1 MRYGYFMMPMHPP
14 GSFLADTLETDLRQI
29 ERLDELGFQEA
40 WIGEHFTAEWENI
53 PSPEIFIAAA
63 LQRTKQIVLATGVT
77 CMPNHNP
84 FHLAHRIAQ
93 LDHLAR
99 GRFMWGV
106 GSGGFIGDFQVVGI
120 DPASGRQRQLTLD
133 AVDTVLSL
141 WSDPVPGT
149 YQAHSW
155 TFTVPEPEPS
165 IAKRVHVR
173 PYQQPHPP
181 IAVAGVSEKSD
192 TLAMAGERGW
202 IPMSINFVPER
213 VLKTHW
219 QGYADAAK
227 RAGQTPNR
235 ADWRISRTIHVAETN
250 EQARREALEG
260 AVGRDFREYFVP
272 LLTLGRGLGGLKI
285 DPSMP
290 DDQITA
296 EYMVDN
302 VFIVGD
308 PPTVAAKLRRL
319 YENVGGFGGVLAL
332 AADWP
337 DWSVWDRSMTL
348 LATEV
353 MPKLAD
359 LTGET
364 SPAGAQAAGA

>member
-1 MRYGYFMMPMHPP
+1 MMRYGYFMMPMHPP
-14 GSFLADTLETDLRQI
+14 GSLLADTLEYDLCQI
-29 ERLDELGFQEA
+29 VRLDELGFHEA

-63 LQRTKQIVLATGVT
+63 LQRTRQIQLGTGVT
-77 CMPNHNP
+77 CLPNHNP

-106 GSGGFIGDFQVVGI
+106 GSGGFPGDFEAVGMDPSTGIQRRYTI
-120 DPASGRQRQLTLD
+120 DAI
-133 AVDTVLSL
+133 DTVLDL
-141 WSDPVPGT
+141 WNEPKPGT
-149 YQAHSW
+149 HAAYSW
-155 TFTVPEPEPS
+155 AFTVPTPDLS
-165 IAKRVHVR
+165 IAKHVHVR
-173 PYQQPHPP
+173 PFQKPHPP

-192 TLAMAGERGW
+192 TLGMAGERGW
-202 IPMSINFVPER
+202 IPMSINFVPIR

-219 QGYADAAK
+219 QGYSEAAK
-227 RAGQTPNR
+227 KSGRTPNR
-235 ADWRISRTIHVAETN
+235 ADWRISRTIHVSDTN
-250 EQARREALEG
+250 SKAREEAIDG
-260 AVGRDFREYFVP
+260 SVGRDFTRYFVP
-272 LLTLGRGLGGLKI
+272 LLGLGRGLGALKI

-290 DDQITA
+290 DSAIST

-302 VFIVGD
+302 DIFIVGD
-308 PPTVAAKLRRL
+308 PATVAAKLRHL
-319 YENVGGFGGVLAL
+319 YGEVGGFGGVLAL

-337 DWSVWDRSMTL
+337 DVSVWDRSMTL

-359 LTGET
+359 LTGE
-364 SPAGAQAAGA
+364 

>member
-14 GSFLADTLETDLRQI
+14 GSFLADTLEHDLRQV
-29 ERLDELGFQEA
+29 ERLDALGFHEA

-63 LQRTKQIVLATGVT
+63 LQRTKQIKLGTGVT
-77 CMPNHNP
+77 CLPNHNP

-106 GSGGFIGDFQVVGI
+106 GSGGFIGDFEVVGI
-120 DPASGRQRQLTLD
+120 DPSTGVQRKLTAD
-133 AVDTVLSL
+133 AVDAVLKL
-141 WSDPVPGT
+141 WDDPDPGT

-155 TFTVPEPEPS
+155 KFTVPSPDLT
-165 IAKRVHVR
+165 IAKHVHVQ
-173 PYQQPHPP
+173 PFQKPHPP

-192 TLAMAGERGW
+192 TLGMAGERGW
-202 IPMSINFVPER
+202 WPISINFVPTR

-219 QGYADAAK
+219 QGYSEAAGT
-227 RAGQTPNR
+227 AGRTPNR
-235 ADWRISRTIHVAETN
+235 SDWRISRTIHVSDTN
-250 EQARREALEG
+250 ARAREEAIDG
-260 AVGRDFREYFVP
+260 SVGRDFTRYFIP
-272 LLTLGRGLGGLKI
+272 LLGLGRGLGALKI
-285 DPSMP
+285 DPGMP
-290 DDQITA
+290 DDAIST

-302 VFIVGD
+302 DIFIVGD
-308 PPTVAAKLRRL
+308 PPTVAAKLRHL
-319 YENVGGFGGVLAL
+319 YGELGGFGGVLAL

-337 DWSVWDRSMTL
+337 DFSIWDRSMTL

-353 MPKLAD
+353 MPKLTD
-359 LTGET
+359 LTGK
-364 SPAGAQAAGA
+364 